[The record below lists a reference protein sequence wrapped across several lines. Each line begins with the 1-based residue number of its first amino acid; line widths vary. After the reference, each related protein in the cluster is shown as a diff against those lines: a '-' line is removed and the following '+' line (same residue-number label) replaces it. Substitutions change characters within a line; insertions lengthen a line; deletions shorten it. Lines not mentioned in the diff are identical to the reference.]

1 MKKVIF
7 ILGAIVVLVLL
18 AGTCSQQIKETYKNI
33 NEIQNEQE
41 NCMTGCKQPTQ
52 LYGNCSSQVE
62 KDENGNCYKTCPYEC
77 SDASPYANCRY
88 DSQCMGCGFEKFR
101 VNCDGSINPEWG
113 DNSVLSDN
121 NLDKIYTPKPLQTF
135 EDSSPADENQKNED
149 MQTDT
154 DGKKG
159 KMLLPEYEQ
168 QLTKGSYIEDNDNL
182 ARNTNNTPYINPDES
197 GEDLNMIK
205 PGCCGDIHFHYYNM
219 NANPSGNSL
228 DSVARA
234 GGIISNKMQNGM
246 QKAVDYKKA
255 VQNSPD
261 YNSAYNYG
269 VPGTQFPT
277 DAKGALKQFTVK
289 YEDRPSITGM
299 FQDTGPLGANI
310 GQYGTHIKGCNCP
323 PSGSDVDT
331 TK

>member
-33 NEIQNEQE
+33 NEIQNEKE

-62 KDENGNCYKTCPYEC
+62 KDANGNCYKTCPYEC

-88 DSQCMGCGFEKFR
+88 DSQCIGCGFKKFR

-113 DNSVLSDN
+113 NNTVLNGN
-121 NLDKIYTPKPLQTF
+121 NLDKIVTPKPLQTF
-135 EDSSPADENQKNED
+135 EISSPNDEAQKDDD
-149 MQTDT
+149 MQTT
-154 DGKKG
+154 KDGKMG
-159 KMLLPEYEQ
+159 EDELPQYEKE
-168 QLTKGSYIEDNDNL
+168 LTKGSYIKDNDNL
-182 ARNTNNTPYINPDES
+182 AINTNSTPYINPDES
-197 GEDLNMIK
+197 GEDLNIIR
-205 PGCCGDIHFHYYNM
+205 PGSCGDIHFHYYNM
-219 NANPSGNSL
+219 NANPSGEGL
-228 DSVARA
+228 DSVARL
-234 GGIISNKMQNGM
+234 GGILSNQLENGI
-246 QKAVDYKKA
+246 
-255 VQNSPD
+255 QNSIKTQNAIKNSPN

-269 VPGTQFPT
+269 APGTHFPT
-277 DAKGALKQFTVK
+277 DEQGQIKQYTVN
-289 YEDRPSITGM
+289 YEDRPSITGI

-323 PSGSDVDT
+323 PAGSDVDT